1 MPSSSSASRRRSS
14 GRRGAQA
21 ARQALYRTLILDA
34 AEALWAEKGFE
45 ATKME
50 EIAEESGLAL
60 GTVYAVFRG
69 KSAIVDALHQSR
81 LGELIQ
87 TAQQAAEDSHSPLD
101 RLVAG
106 VRAYIEYFL
115 ERPEYLKIHL
125 AEGTSWGLPVT
136 GGSPRAQGWAEGHAM
151 QVRLFERGMKDGI
164 FYVDDP
170 GRMANTLA
178 AMQQIRLAEWLA
190 GGRVEDP
197 DRILSGIELQ
207 LRRAFC
213 VRPRD
218 RKDLC

>member
-1 MPSSSSASRRRSS
+1 MPPSSGSS
-14 GRRGAQA
+14 GRRGARA

-69 KSAIVDALHQSR
+69 KSAIVDALHESR
-81 LGELIQ
+81 LGDLLR
-87 TAQQAAEDSHSPLD
+87 TAQRAAQDSASPLD

-115 ERPEYLKIHL
+115 AHPEYLQIHL

-136 GGSPRAQGWAEGHAM
+136 GGTPRAQAWAEGHAM
-151 QVRLFERGMKDGI
+151 QVRLFERGIKDGL
-164 FYVDDP
+164 FYPDDP
-170 GRMANTLA
+170 SRMANTLA

-190 GGRVEDP
+190 GGQADDP
-197 DRILSGIELQ
+197 DPILSGIELQ

-213 VRPRD
+213 IRPRD
-218 RKDLC
+218 RRDPC

>member
-1 MPSSSSASRRRSS
+1 
-14 GRRGAQA
+14 
-21 ARQALYRTLILDA
+21 
-34 AEALWAEKGFE
+34 
-45 ATKME
+45 
-50 EIAEESGLAL
+50 
-60 GTVYAVFRG
+60 
-69 KSAIVDALHQSR
+69 
-81 LGELIQ
+81 
-87 TAQQAAEDSHSPLD
+87 
-101 RLVAG
+101 
-106 VRAYIEYFL
+106 
-115 ERPEYLKIHL
+115 
-125 AEGTSWGLPVT
+125 
-136 GGSPRAQGWAEGHAM
+136 M
-151 QVRLFERGMKDGI
+151 QVRLFERGMKDGV

>member
-1 MPSSSSASRRRSS
+1 MSSPPGTARRRRP
-14 GRRGAQA
+14 GRGHARAT
-21 ARQALYRTLILDA
+21 RQALYRSLILDA

-60 GTVYAVFRG
+60 GTVYAVYRG
-69 KSAIVDALHQSR
+69 KSAIVDALHESR
-81 LGELIQ
+81 LGDLIQ
-87 TAQQAAEDSHSPLD
+87 TAQRAAQDSDSALD

-115 ERPEYLKIHL
+115 AHPAYLQIHL

-136 GGSPRAQGWAEGHAM
+136 GGTPRAQAWAEGHAM
-151 QVRLFERGMKDGI
+151 QVRLFERGIKDGL
-164 FYVDDP
+164 FYRDDP
-170 GRMANTLA
+170 SRMANTLA

-190 GGRVEDP
+190 GGRAEDP
-197 DRILSGIELQ
+197 DHILSGIELQ

-213 VRPRD
+213 LRPGD
-218 RKDLC
+218 RNDSQ

>member
-1 MPSSSSASRRRSS
+1 MPPSSGPS
-14 GRRGAQA
+14 GRRGVRA

-34 AEALWAEKGFE
+34 AETLWSEKGFE

-69 KSAIVDALHQSR
+69 KSAIVDALHESR
-81 LGELIQ
+81 LGDLIR
-87 TAQQAAEDSHSPLD
+87 TAQRAAQDSASPLD

-115 ERPEYLKIHL
+115 AHPEYLQIHL

-136 GGSPRAQGWAEGHAM
+136 GGTPRAQAWAEGHAM
-151 QVRLFERGMKDGI
+151 QVRLFERGIQEGL
-164 FYVDDP
+164 FYPDDP
-170 GRMANTLA
+170 SRMANTLA

-190 GGRVEDP
+190 GGQADDP
-197 DRILSGIELQ
+197 DPILSGIELQ

-213 VRPRD
+213 IRPRD
-218 RKDLC
+218 RRDPC